1 MVSNARR
8 DEPRLQIIELPV
20 RGMDCAD
27 CARHV
32 QNALEG
38 VAGVQNVTVL
48 LGAERAKVTLSD
60 PSVDPEVL
68 RRAVQEAGYTS
79 PETGTAAQ
87 RGTSGEMPSTRTPA
101 GERTADRTRDA
112 ARPILSTLGIVFAVV
127 LLVVVGG
134 EWFGVLDG
142 VSERIPWWAGLA
154 VVIAGGYPV
163 FLSVFRNALRKKV
176 ISHTLMTLGVI
187 AAIVVGEWITA
198 AIVVL
203 FMRIGDYTERA
214 TTERSREAVR
224 GLERLIP
231 RMALRISSHD
241 AEAVTVPV
249 EELQQG
255 DLVLVRPGE
264 RIPVDGTVLDGTAT
278 VDQSTITG
286 ESVPRDVAPE
296 DTVYAAT
303 ILTTGSIRVGVDS
316 VGTDTAYG
324 RVVRLAEE
332 AEANRGEVQ
341 RVADRFSTRY
351 LPIVLAVAAGT
362 YLIGRDPLATAAV
375 LVVACSCSF
384 ALATPIA
391 MMASIGASARRGLLI
406 KGGVHIEMI
415 PRITTVL
422 LDKTGTVTLGRPA
435 VTAFTAAPGHT
446 EAEVLAVA
454 AAAERD
460 SQHPVAT
467 AILAYARARG
477 VVVPPASEFRS
488 IHGHGVTAMVEGR
501 RVSVHKSDAPSEGET
516 LLDIAIDGEPAG
528 TVALADEIRPG
539 VRDAVDAIRRHGIRR
554 IEVITGDND
563 GVARRIA
570 TQIGVDYRADLLP
583 EDKIAIVREYQ
594 QRGERVMMIGDG
606 VNDTPALVQADV
618 GVAMAAIGSDIAI
631 EAAHVC
637 LLREEW
643 SLIPTLFATA
653 RRTMRVVYTNIA
665 LTGVY
670 NLLGLTL
677 AAVGILPPVLAAA
690 AQSIPDVGILAN
702 SSRLLRHARKQ
713 SPRG

>member
-1 MVSNARR
+1 MVSNTRR
-8 DEPRLQIIELPV
+8 DESRLHIIELPV

-32 QNALEG
+32 QSALEG
-38 VAGVQNVTVL
+38 VAGVQEVTVL
-48 LGAERAKVTLSD
+48 LGAERAKITLSD
-60 PSVDPEVL
+60 PAVDTDLL
-68 RRAVQEAGYTS
+68 RRAVADAGYSS
-79 PETGTAAQ
+79 PEP
-87 RGTSGEMPSTRTPA
+87 GEAEGHATPE
-101 GERTADRTRDA
+101 ERTLHRTRNA
-112 ARPILSTLGIVFAVV
+112 ARPILTTLGVVFGVV

-134 EWFGVLDG
+134 EWFGLLEG

-154 VVIAGGYPV
+154 VVLAGGYPV
-163 FLSVFRNALRKKV
+163 FLSVIRNALKKKV
-176 ISHTLMTLGVI
+176 ISHTLMTLGVV

-214 TTERSREAVR
+214 TTERSRDAVR
-224 GLERLIP
+224 GLDRLIP
-231 RMALRISSHD
+231 TTALRITESGADPVS
-241 AEAVTVPV
+241 VPV
-249 EELQQG
+249 GELQPG

-264 RIPVDGTVLDGTAT
+264 RIPVDGTVREGSAT

-286 ESVPRDVAPE
+286 ESVPREIAPE

-303 ILTTGSIRVGVDS
+303 ILTTGSIRVTVDT
-316 VGTDTAYG
+316 VGADTAYG

-351 LPIVLAVAAGT
+351 LPIVLAVAGVT
-362 YLIGRDPLATAAV
+362 YIVGRDPLATAAV

-415 PRITTVL
+415 PRVTTVL
-422 LDKTGTVTLGRPA
+422 LDKTGTVTLERPA
-435 VTAFTAAPGHT
+435 VTTFTAAPGYT

-467 AILAYARARG
+467 AILSHARERG
-477 VVVPPASEFRS
+477 VAVPVATEFRS
-488 IHGHGVTAMVEGR
+488 IHGHGVTAIVEGR
-501 RVSVHKSDAPSEGET
+501 RVSVHKSTTPSEGET
-516 LLDIAIDGEPAG
+516 LLDITIDDEPAG
-528 TVALADEIRPG
+528 TVALADELRPG
-539 VRDAVDAIRRHGIRR
+539 VRDAVTALRRLGIQR
-554 IEVITGDND
+554 IELITGDNE

-570 TQIGVDYRADLLP
+570 SEIGVDYRADLLP

-618 GVAMAAIGSDIAI
+618 GVAMAEIGSDIAI

-643 SLIPTLFATA
+643 SLVPALFATA

-702 SSRLLRHARKQ
+702 SSRLLRHTRETG
-713 SPRG
+713 SRG